1 MVGDRID
8 SFDADFDVVAVVV
21 GDGDC
26 AVVDRGE
33 NVQGKYIELR
43 IDVLYGVDRCN
54 LNTR

>member
-33 NVQGKYIELR
+33 NAQGEYIELR
-43 IDVLYGVDRCN
+43 IDLLYGVDRCN
-54 LNTR
+54 LNS